1 MLAPNSLKQESRMPT
16 RSTQETPNTDINAIT
31 QQVDQWLNDVV
42 IGLNLCPFA
51 AKPQRNKQIKI
62 FVSEATQEEALLE
75 DILLQLIE
83 LSTTEPEKLE
93 TTLVVVPNMLQ
104 DFWDYNFCI
113 DWVEGLIKQQD
124 WEGIFQVATFHPDYC
139 FGGAAPEDDEN
150 LTNRSPYP
158 IFHLI
163 REESMEKVL
172 KHYPDPESIPDTN
185 IARVS
190 ALSEEE
196 RKKLFPYLFR

>member
-1 MLAPNSLKQESRMPT
+1 MPT
-16 RSTQETPNTDINAIT
+16 SSTQETPNTDINAIT

-62 FVSEATQEEALLE
+62 FVSEATQEEAMLE

>member
-1 MLAPNSLKQESRMPT
+1 MPT
-16 RSTQETPNTDINAIT
+16 SSTQETPNTDINAIT
-31 QQVDQWLNDVV
+31 QQVEQWLNDVV

-163 REESMEKVL
+163 REREYGKRCWSTTL
-172 KHYPDPESIPDTN
+172 TLN
-185 IARVS
+185 
-190 ALSEEE
+190 
-196 RKKLFPYLFR
+196 LFPTQTSREFLLFQKKNVKSSSLIYFVKPQFRTSRDDF

>member
-1 MLAPNSLKQESRMPT
+1 MPT
-16 RSTQETPNTDINAIT
+16 RSTQETPNTDINTIT
-31 QQVDQWLNDVV
+31 QQVEQWLNDVV

>member
-1 MLAPNSLKQESRMPT
+1 MPT
-16 RSTQETPNTDINAIT
+16 RSTQESSNTDINAIT
-31 QQVDQWLNDVV
+31 EQVNQWLNDVV

-62 FVSEATQEEALLE
+62 FVSEASQEEALLE

-83 LSTTEPEKLE
+83 LSNTEPEKLE

-104 DFWDYNFCI
+104 DFWDYNFFI

-139 FGGAAPEDDEN
+139 FGGAEPEDDEN

-158 IFHLI
+158 VFHLI

-196 RKKLFPYLFR
+196 RKKLFPFLFR

>member
-1 MLAPNSLKQESRMPT
+1 MPT
-16 RSTQETPNTDINAIT
+16 RSTQESPNTDINAIT
-31 QQVDQWLNDVV
+31 EQVDQWLNDVV

-62 FVSEATQEEALLE
+62 FVSEASQEEALLE

-83 LSTTEPEKLE
+83 LRNTEPEKLE

-104 DFWDYNFCI
+104 DFWDYNFFI

-139 FGGAAPEDDEN
+139 FGGAEPEDDEN

-158 IFHLI
+158 VFHLI

-196 RKKLFPYLFR
+196 RQKLFPYLFR

>member
-1 MLAPNSLKQESRMPT
+1 MPT

-62 FVSEATQEEALLE
+62 FVSKAIQEEALLE

>member
-1 MLAPNSLKQESRMPT
+1 MST
-16 RSTQETPNTDINAIT
+16 RSTPTNQTTDINAIT
-31 QQVDQWLNDVV
+31 QQVDRWLNDVV

-62 FVSEATQEEALLE
+62 FVSEASQEEALLE

-83 LSTTEPEKLE
+83 LSNTEPEKLE
-93 TTLVVVPNMLQ
+93 TTLVVVPNMLD
-104 DFWDYNFCI
+104 DFWDYNLFI

-139 FGGAAPEDDEN
+139 FGGAEPEDDEN

-190 ALSEEE
+190 GLSEEE
-196 RKKLFPYLFR
+196 RKTLFPYLFR

>member
-1 MLAPNSLKQESRMPT
+1 MPT

-93 TTLVVVPNMLQ
+93 TTLVVVPNMLK

-172 KHYPDPESIPDTN
+172 KRYPDPESIPDTN

>member
-1 MLAPNSLKQESRMPT
+1 MPT

-31 QQVDQWLNDVV
+31 QQVEQWLNDVV

-62 FVSEATQEEALLE
+62 FVSEATQEETLLE

>member
-1 MLAPNSLKQESRMPT
+1 MLAPNSQKQESRMPT
-16 RSTQETPNTDINAIT
+16 SSTQETPNTDINAIT

-190 ALSEEE
+190 ALSEDE

>member
-1 MLAPNSLKQESRMPT
+1 MPT

-83 LSTTEPEKLE
+83 LNTTEPEDLE

-163 REESMEKVL
+163 REDSMEKVL

>member
-1 MLAPNSLKQESRMPT
+1 MPT
-16 RSTQETPNTDINAIT
+16 RSTQESSNTDINAIT
-31 QQVDQWLNDVV
+31 EQVNQWLNDVV

-62 FVSEATQEEALLE
+62 FVSETSQEEALLE

-83 LSTTEPEKLE
+83 LSNTEPEKLE

-104 DFWDYNFCI
+104 DFWDYNFFI

-139 FGGAAPEDDEN
+139 FGGAEPEDDEN

-158 IFHLI
+158 VFHLI

>member
-1 MLAPNSLKQESRMPT
+1 MPT

-62 FVSEATQEEALLE
+62 FVSKATQEEALLE

-163 REESMEKVL
+163 REKSMEKVL

>member
-1 MLAPNSLKQESRMPT
+1 MPT
-16 RSTQETPNTDINAIT
+16 SSTQETPNTDINAIT
-31 QQVDQWLNDVV
+31 QQVEQWLNDVV

-163 REESMEKVL
+163 REESMENVL

>member
-1 MLAPNSLKQESRMPT
+1 MPT
-16 RSTQETPNTDINAIT
+16 RSTQESPNTDINAIT
-31 QQVDQWLNDVV
+31 EQVDQWLNDVV

-62 FVSEATQEEALLE
+62 FVSEASQEEGLLE

-83 LSTTEPEKLE
+83 LSNTEPEKLE

-104 DFWDYNFCI
+104 DFWDYNFFI

-139 FGGAAPEDDEN
+139 FGGAEPEDDEN

-158 IFHLI
+158 VFHLI

>member
-1 MLAPNSLKQESRMPT
+1 MPT
-16 RSTQETPNTDINAIT
+16 RSTQESSNTDIKAIT
-31 QQVDQWLNDVV
+31 EQVNQWLNDVV

-62 FVSEATQEEALLE
+62 FVSEASREEALLE

-83 LSTTEPEKLE
+83 LSNTEPEKLE

-104 DFWDYNFCI
+104 DFWDYNFFI

-139 FGGAAPEDDEN
+139 FGGAEPEDDEN

-158 IFHLI
+158 VFHLI

>member
-1 MLAPNSLKQESRMPT
+1 MPT
-16 RSTQETPNTDINAIT
+16 SSTQETPNTDINAIT

-196 RKKLFPYLFR
+196 RKKLFPYLFC

>member
-1 MLAPNSLKQESRMPT
+1 MPT
-16 RSTQETPNTDINAIT
+16 RSTQETPNTDIKAIT

-113 DWVEGLIKQQD
+113 DWVEELIKQQD

>member
-1 MLAPNSLKQESRMPT
+1 MPT

-83 LSTTEPEKLE
+83 LSTTEPEKLD

>member
-1 MLAPNSLKQESRMPT
+1 MPT

-139 FGGAAPEDDEN
+139 FGGAAPEDNEN

-190 ALSEEE
+190 ALSEKE

>member
-1 MLAPNSLKQESRMPT
+1 MPT
-16 RSTQETPNTDINAIT
+16 RSTQESPNTDINAIT
-31 QQVDQWLNDVV
+31 EQVDQWLNDVV

-62 FVSEATQEEALLE
+62 FISEASQEEALLE

-83 LSTTEPEKLE
+83 LSNTEPEKLE

-104 DFWDYNFCI
+104 DFWDYNFFI

-139 FGGAAPEDDEN
+139 FGGAEPEDDEN

-158 IFHLI
+158 VFHLI

>member
-1 MLAPNSLKQESRMPT
+1 MST
-16 RSTQETPNTDINAIT
+16 RSTPTNQTTDVNAIT

-62 FVSEATQEEALLE
+62 FVSEASQEEALLE

-83 LSTTEPEKLE
+83 LSNTEPEKLE
-93 TTLVVVPNMLQ
+93 TTLVVVPNMLD
-104 DFWDYNFCI
+104 DFWDYNLFI

-124 WEGIFQVATFHPDYC
+124 WESIFQVATFHPDYC
-139 FGGAAPEDDEN
+139 FGGAEPEDDEN

-196 RKKLFPYLFR
+196 RKTLFPYLFR

>member
-1 MLAPNSLKQESRMPT
+1 MPT
-16 RSTQETPNTDINAIT
+16 SSTQETPNTDINAIT
-31 QQVDQWLNDVV
+31 QQVEQWLNDVV

-139 FGGAAPEDDEN
+139 FGGTAPEDDEN

>member
-1 MLAPNSLKQESRMPT
+1 MPT
-16 RSTQETPNTDINAIT
+16 RSTQESPNTDINAIT
-31 QQVDQWLNDVV
+31 EQVDQWLNDVV

-51 AKPQRNKQIKI
+51 AKPQRNTQIKI
-62 FVSEATQEEALLE
+62 FVSEASQEEALLE

-83 LSTTEPEKLE
+83 LSNTEPEKLE

-104 DFWDYNFCI
+104 DFWDYNFFI

-139 FGGAAPEDDEN
+139 FGGAEPEDDEN

-158 IFHLI
+158 VFHLI

>member
-1 MLAPNSLKQESRMPT
+1 MPT
-16 RSTQETPNTDINAIT
+16 RSTQESSNTDINAIT
-31 QQVDQWLNDVV
+31 EQVNQWLNDVV

-62 FVSEATQEEALLE
+62 FVSEASQEEALLE

-83 LSTTEPEKLE
+83 LSNTEPEKLE

-104 DFWDYNFCI
+104 DFWDYNFFI

-139 FGGAAPEDDEN
+139 FGGAEPEDDEN

-158 IFHLI
+158 VFHLI

-196 RKKLFPYLFR
+196 RKKLFPYLLR

>member
-1 MLAPNSLKQESRMPT
+1 MPT
-16 RSTQETPNTDINAIT
+16 RSTQETPNTDIKAIT
-31 QQVDQWLNDVV
+31 QQVEQWLNDVV

-139 FGGAAPEDDEN
+139 FGGSAPEDDEN

>member
-1 MLAPNSLKQESRMPT
+1 MPT
-16 RSTQETPNTDINAIT
+16 RSTQESSNTDINAIT
-31 QQVDQWLNDVV
+31 EQVVQWLNDVV

-62 FVSEATQEEALLE
+62 FVSEASQEEGLLE

-83 LSTTEPEKLE
+83 LSNTEPEKLE

-104 DFWDYNFCI
+104 DFWDYNFFI

-139 FGGAAPEDDEN
+139 FGGAEPEDDEN

-158 IFHLI
+158 VFHLI

>member
-1 MLAPNSLKQESRMPT
+1 MPT

-139 FGGAAPEDDEN
+139 FSGAAPEDDEN

-196 RKKLFPYLFR
+196 RKELFPYLFR

>member
-1 MLAPNSLKQESRMPT
+1 MPT
-16 RSTQETPNTDINAIT
+16 SSTQETPNTDINAIT

-104 DFWDYNFCI
+104 GFWDYNFCI